1 MQYSMTV
8 SRIHIDIIKR
18 IRKALRENY
27 SSVERENFDKRI
39 IIEQICQSFPKEYA
53 IINSIN
59 ADNSVVD
66 ILLNHSESN
75 KYVIIEFKYNES
87 KRNNNFLTATY
98 KRLYEL
104 INSSKEDVDALIFVI
119 DNSLQF
125 DTIYFLAKDEH
136 NENSVVDI
144 VKSVRPIMNDKE
156 FRVRANVGV
165 FTKKISPAYYIGDE
179 DAIECF
185 IKQIKIKN
193 YKFFSDERIF
203 HFNDRFSVLIGDNSS
218 GKTSLLD
225 AVRASLKSLLSNM
238 GNKRQ
243 DKAYSYWKNK
253 NFRYIPNKRKIEFD
267 STPIIR
273 LNDVHQNTQEKT
285 HPTELQCY
293 VQSINDWTEWNH
305 EKKAGSVRFRRLK
318 SVQAIDYA
326 MDLYELANEKD
337 NKQVILPMF
346 AYYGI
351 HRTYDKHNKFPKLTL
366 TRTDGYANCL
376 DAQTSYSF
384 FKEWFRTFEQNPHI
398 LKCFK
403 DTILKCLQSEHI
415 TNIEYRKE
423 IEVDG
428 KISRLDDF
436 ILTRKVENIEE
447 HILMCN
453 LSAGYKIVCSMV
465 ADMAYR
471 CLQLNTPLDD
481 DDNPIERT
489 YGLVLIDE
497 LDMHLH
503 PLWQRHIVN
512 DLMRCFPRIQF
523 ITTTHS
529 PFIVQSL
536 NRKQVIS
543 LHSKESNEHA
553 YNILKDPSS
562 LNINDNSRLMG
573 VISQYG
579 NEETEKRSVEYKLY
593 KMLQEEN
600 PDEQTFNNTINAYKL
615 LNNPDPYFI
624 AHLSYEE
631 KLKLKELGL
640 DIEQYE
646 I

>member
-1 MQYSMTV
+1 MTI
-8 SRIHIDIIKR
+8 SKIHIDIIKTM
-18 IRKALRENY
+18 RKALRESY
-27 SSVERENFDKRI
+27 SFEEGGHINKHILIEEICRFFLKEDYTI
-39 IIEQICQSFPKEYA
+39 IKG
-53 IINSIN
+53 
-59 ADNSVVD
+59 DNVRNNVVD
-66 ILLNHSESN
+66 ILLYHFKSN
-75 KYVIIEFKYNES
+75 KYVIIELKPNES
-87 KRNNNFLTATY
+87 KRNINFSTATY
-98 KRLYEL
+98 KKIYEL
-104 INSSKEDVDALIFVI
+104 INSSKEDVDALIFVF
-119 DNSLQF
+119 DNPLQY
-125 DTIYFLAKDEH
+125 DTIYYLAQEKH
-136 NENSVVDI
+136 SKNSIVDL
-144 VKSVRPIMNDKE
+144 VYSVRPKVSDKE
-156 FRVRANVGV
+156 FRVRGNAGLY
-165 FTKKISPAYYIGDE
+165 TKKISPAYYIGDE
-179 DAIECF
+179 ETIECF
-185 IKQIKIKN
+185 IKRIEIKN

-238 GNKRQ
+238 GNKRH
-243 DKAYSYWKNK
+243 DKAYSNGKNI
-253 NFRYIPNKRKIEFD
+253 NLRYIANKHKIEFD

-273 LNDVHQNTQEKT
+273 LSDVHQNTQEKA

-293 VQSINDWTEWNH
+293 VRAINNWTEWNH

-318 SVQAIDYA
+318 SEQAINYA
-326 MDLYELANEKD
+326 MDLYELANEKE
-337 NKQVILPMF
+337 NKQVILPIF

-351 HRTYDKHNKFPKLTL
+351 HRTYDKHSKFPKLTL

-415 TNIEYRKE
+415 INIEYRKE

-436 ILTRKVENIEE
+436 ILTRKVENLEE
-447 HILMCN
+447 HILMSN

-471 CLQLNTPLDD
+471 CLQLNTPLDNN
-481 DDNPIERT
+481 DNPIEHT

-536 NRKQVIS
+536 NRKQVIT
-543 LHSKESNEHA
+543 LQPKECNDNVN
-553 YNILKDPSS
+553 YLLIDPCT

-573 VISQYG
+573 VVSQYS

-631 KLKLKELGL
+631 KKKLEELGL